1 MWHSASVVTSAAD
14 GPSLDAP
21 RMTRSRSLLALVFTA
36 TVMLAL
42 NATMLNIAL
51 PTVVRDLGAT
61 AVQGNWM
68 LLAYLIPYGSMLVLM
83 GQLSDS
89 SDKRLVFLGGL
100 SVFTLASLG
109 LALAP
114 DAWWFIGLR
123 AVQGAGAA
131 MLLSTAAAMIAVV
144 FPPSR
149 LAGPMG
155 VYLSGFAI
163 AQVAGPNVGGLLVTL
178 VGWRALFLVNVP
190 IGLVAFVWAWVLLKD
205 LPKGQ
210 PHHGRR
216 VDPWGNG
223 LIFVGMTALLFA
235 LSQAERSGW
244 LDPMVVGGVLVFAV
258 TLPVFWYVER
268 RVDNPAIDIDLLKQR
283 SFALANYAGFALAI
297 PRLVSALLLSLY
309 FQGFQGDSPLV
320 AAFKITPL
328 ALAVT
333 VGSLGVKHVAKAV
346 DDRRDALGFAIA
358 STLGL
363 TMMLIGLAEDGSLAW
378 LIAGMVVMGFSTGVF
393 SALNSSIILRSVH
406 STRAGSVNGVRTM
419 FQVAGLSIGTAL
431 TLSLVTS
438 ALTPDQSQAF
448 FSGDASGL
456 SLHSLDLLAR
466 GYQLA
471 FGAMLALMLLAV
483 LASIA
488 LVRHRVRVLP

>member
-1 MWHSASVVTSAAD
+1 M
-14 GPSLDAP
+14 
-21 RMTRSRSLLALVFTA
+21 
-36 TVMLAL
+36 
-42 NATMLNIAL
+42 
-51 PTVVRDLGAT
+51 
-61 AVQGNWM
+61 
-68 LLAYLIPYGSMLVLM
+68 
-83 GQLSDS
+83 
-89 SDKRLVFLGGL
+89 
-100 SVFTLASLG
+100 
-109 LALAP
+109 
-114 DAWWFIGLR
+114 
-123 AVQGAGAA
+123 
-131 MLLSTAAAMIAVV
+131 
-144 FPPSR
+144 
-149 LAGPMG
+149 
-155 VYLSGFAI
+155 
-163 AQVAGPNVGGLLVTL
+163 
-178 VGWRALFLVNVP
+178 
-190 IGLVAFVWAWVLLKD
+190 
-205 LPKGQ
+205 
-210 PHHGRR
+210 
-216 VDPWGNG
+216 
-223 LIFVGMTALLFA
+223 
-235 LSQAERSGW
+235 
-244 LDPMVVGGVLVFAV
+244 FAV